1 MKIKVD
7 AKVLEEVVSTAAQAI
22 SNKMIRPS
30 DECVFFDIGEHN
42 GTPVMTVQ
50 GHGDGLKI
58 QKSTDS
64 VIVMEDGCAL
74 VPAKML
80 LAFLKLM
87 DGDVTLEADGQKAV
101 LKCGGKKTSIS
112 CMDASDFSTDFTIM
126 QDEHLVKM
134 DGDDFEKTVGSTL
147 HCIGLDQGRL
157 ILTGINFS
165 FDAVSGFC
173 EAVGMDGFRLAMARV
188 KAETNDT
195 FRATIPA
202 VMAKL
207 IAKTIKGSKDVSFQ
221 FNNSA
226 VIVNDYDTV
235 IEAALLAGEYMDIHM
250 MIEKQG
256 SGRMQTK
263 VNASDLM
270 EATKLAMI
278 PATDNQ
284 KGLIVM
290 GFANENELDVF
301 SRSENSD
308 ASSAIYCDRVGEL
321 ENSTEI
327 AFNGKYIEDALK
339 AAMEYGEE
347 LTLKANTNISP
358 LVIVPVN
365 RDDYYQLVLPVRR
378 FMN

>member
-74 VPAKML
+74 IPAKML

-126 QDEHLVKM
+126 QDERLVKM
-134 DGDDFEKTVGSTL
+134 NGDDFEKAVSGTL
-147 HCIGLDQGRL
+147 HCISPDQGRL

-165 FDAVSGFC
+165 FDAVSGLC
-173 EAVGMDGFRLAMARV
+173 EAVGTDGFRLAMARV

-207 IAKTIKGSKDVSFQ
+207 IAKTIKGSKDVEFRFS
-221 FNNSA
+221 NGA
-226 VIVNDYDTV
+226 VIVDDYDTR
-235 IEAALLAGEYMDIHM
+235 IEAALLSGEYMDVHLL
-250 MIEKQG
+250 IEKQG
-256 SGRMQTK
+256 AGDMHIK
-263 VNASDLM
+263 ANASDLM

-284 KGLIVM
+284 KGVIVM
-290 GFANENELDVF
+290 GFEKEESMQVF
-301 SRSENSD
+301 SRSDFSD
-308 ASSAIYCDRVGEL
+308 ANTTVSCERMGEMKDA
-321 ENSTEI
+321 TEI

-339 AAMEYGEE
+339 AAMDYGGE
-347 LTLKANTNISP
+347 LTLKANTNVSP

-378 FMN
+378 FTN

>member
-74 VPAKML
+74 IPAKML

-134 DGDDFEKTVGSTL
+134 DGDDFGKAVSGTL
-147 HCIGLDQGRL
+147 HCISPDQGRL
-157 ILTGINFS
+157 ILTGINFA
-165 FDAVSGFC
+165 FDAESGFC
-173 EAVGMDGFRLAMARV
+173 EAVGTDGFRLAMARV

-207 IAKTIKGSKDVSFQ
+207 IAKTIKGSKDVAFQ
-221 FNNSA
+221 FSNGA
-226 VIVNDYDTV
+226 VIVDDYGTR
-235 IEAALLAGEYMDIHM
+235 IEAALLSGEYMDVHLL
-250 MIEKQG
+250 IEKQG
-256 SGRMQTK
+256 AGDMHIK
-263 VNASDLM
+263 ANASDLM

-284 KGLIVM
+284 KGVIVM
-290 GFANENELDVF
+290 GFEKEESMLVF
-301 SRSENSD
+301 SRSDFSD
-308 ASSAIYCDRVGEL
+308 ANATIACERMGEMKDA
-321 ENSTEI
+321 TEI

-339 AAMEYGEE
+339 AAMDYGEE
-347 LTLKANTNISP
+347 LTLKANTNVSP

-378 FMN
+378 FTN

>member
-74 VPAKML
+74 IPAKML

-101 LKCGGKKTSIS
+101 LKCGGKKSSIS

-126 QDEHLVKM
+126 QDERLVKM
-134 DGDDFEKTVGSTL
+134 DGDDFEKAVSGTL

-157 ILTGINFS
+157 ILTGINFA
-165 FDAVSGFC
+165 FDAESGFC

-188 KAETNDT
+188 KAETNET

-202 VMAKL
+202 TMAKL
-207 IAKTIKGSKDVSFQ
+207 IAKTVKGSKDVAFQ
-221 FNNSA
+221 FSNVA
-226 VIVNDYDTV
+226 VIVEDYDTR
-235 IEAALLAGEYMDIHM
+235 IEAALLAGEYIDIHAL
-250 MIEKQG
+250 IEKQG
-256 SGRMQTK
+256 MGRMHTK
-263 VNASDLM
+263 VNATDLM

-278 PATDNQ
+278 SATDNQ

-290 GFANENELDVF
+290 GFAKENEMEVF
-301 SRSENSD
+301 SRSDSSD
-308 ASSAIYCDRVGEL
+308 ASSTIYCERVGEM
-321 ENSTEI
+321 ESGDEI
-327 AFNGKYIEDALK
+327 SFNGKYIEDALK
-339 AAMEYGEE
+339 AAMDYGEE
-347 LTLKANTNISP
+347 LTLKANTNVSP

-378 FMN
+378 FTN

>member
-64 VIVMEDGCAL
+64 VIVIEDGCAL
-74 VPAKML
+74 IPAKML

-101 LKCGGKKTSIS
+101 LRCGGKKTSIS

-134 DGDDFEKTVGSTL
+134 DGDDFEKAVSGTL
-147 HCIGLDQGRL
+147 HCISPDQGRL
-157 ILTGINFS
+157 ILTGINFA
-165 FDAVSGFC
+165 FDAESGFC

-188 KAETNDT
+188 KAETNET

-202 VMAKL
+202 TMAKL
-207 IAKTIKGSKDVSFQ
+207 IAKTIKGSKDVAFQ
-221 FNNSA
+221 FSNGA
-226 VIVNDYDTV
+226 VIVENYDTR
-235 IEAALLAGEYMDIHM
+235 IEAALLAGEYIDIHAL
-250 MIEKQG
+250 IEKQG
-256 SGRMQTK
+256 MGRMHTK
-263 VNASDLM
+263 VNATDLM

-278 PATDNQ
+278 SATDNQ

-290 GFANENELDVF
+290 GFAKENEMEVF
-301 SRSENSD
+301 SRSDSSD
-308 ASSAIYCDRVGEL
+308 ASSTIYCERVGEM
-321 ENSTEI
+321 ESGDEI
-327 AFNGKYIEDALK
+327 SFNGKYIEDALK
-339 AAMEYGEE
+339 AAMDYGGG
-347 LTLKANTNISP
+347 LTLKANTNVSP
-358 LVIVPVN
+358 LVIVPVD

-378 FMN
+378 FTS